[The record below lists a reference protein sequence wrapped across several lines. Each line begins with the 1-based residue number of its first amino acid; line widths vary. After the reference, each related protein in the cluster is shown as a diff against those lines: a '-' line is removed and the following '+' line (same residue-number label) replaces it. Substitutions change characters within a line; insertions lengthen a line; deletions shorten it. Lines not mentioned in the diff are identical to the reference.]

1 MLQIHIEKLRY
12 DFERDRTQLVDQID
26 QKDKQIADM
35 IGIYHLEVKIM
46 EGI

>member
-1 MLQIHIEKLRY
+1 MLQSQIEQLRD
-12 DFERDRTQLVDQID
+12 DFERERTQLVDQID

-35 IGIYHLEVKIM
+35 IGIYRLEVKVM

>member
-1 MLQIHIEKLRY
+1 MLQSQIEQLRD
-12 DFERDRTQLVDQID
+12 DFERERTQLVDQID

-35 IGIYHLEVKIM
+35 IRIYHLEVKVM